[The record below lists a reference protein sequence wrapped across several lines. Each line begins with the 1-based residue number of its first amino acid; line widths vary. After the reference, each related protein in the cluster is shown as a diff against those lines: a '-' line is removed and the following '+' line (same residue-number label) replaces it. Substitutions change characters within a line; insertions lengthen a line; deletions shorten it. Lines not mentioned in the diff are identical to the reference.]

1 MEIAGP
7 VIVREVWAH
16 NLEKEF
22 ALIRVAL
29 PGCRIAA
36 IDTEFPGHIFKSQ
49 VDGHLIA
56 HLPPAET
63 YELMKSN
70 IDALEIIQ
78 VGLALSDS
86 CGRLPH
92 FGTPFS
98 YVWQFN
104 FQDFDIETNAYNEES
119 INLLKSQG
127 IDFSKNREMG
137 ISSRDF
143 VRQLFLSGLIGGGRP
158 ISWVTFHG
166 SYDFGF
172 MIKMLTRQPLPTHML
187 DFLRLLKRFFGFC
200 IYDVKH
206 MIKSCDGLYGGLERV
221 AKSLNVDRIAGKSHQ
236 AGSDSLLTLQT
247 FFKLIGSRKPFT
259 DNTEGMALFRFCSVL
274 FGLEAPMQWRCSG
287 LLFGSHLHWDNFHA
301 RHLC

>member
-1 MEIAGP
+1 
-7 VIVREVWAH
+7 
-16 NLEKEF
+16 
-22 ALIRVAL
+22 
-29 PGCRIAA
+29 
-36 IDTEFPGHIFKSQ
+36 
-49 VDGHLIA
+49 
-56 HLPPAET
+56 
-63 YELMKSN
+63 
-70 IDALEIIQ
+70 
-78 VGLALSDS
+78 
-86 CGRLPH
+86 
-92 FGTPFS
+92 
-98 YVWQFN
+98 
-104 FQDFDIETNAYNEES
+104 
-119 INLLKSQG
+119 
-127 IDFSKNREMG
+127 MG

-259 DNTEGMALFRFCSVL
+259 DNTE
-274 FGLEAPMQWRCSG
+274 
-287 LLFGSHLHWDNFHA
+287 
-301 RHLC
+301 

>member
-56 HLPPAET
+56 RLPPAET

-98 YVWQFN
+98 Y
-104 FQDFDIETNAYNEES
+104 
-119 INLLKSQG
+119 
-127 IDFSKNREMG
+127 
-137 ISSRDF
+137 
-143 VRQLFLSGLIGGGRP
+143 
-158 ISWVTFHG
+158 
-166 SYDFGF
+166 
-172 MIKMLTRQPLPTHML
+172 
-187 DFLRLLKRFFGFC
+187 KRFFGFC

-259 DNTEGMALFRFCSVL
+259 DNTEG
-274 FGLEAPMQWRCSG
+274 
-287 LLFGSHLHWDNFHA
+287 N
-301 RHLC
+301 

>member
-56 HLPPAET
+56 RLPPAET

-137 ISSRDF
+137 ISSHDF
-143 VRQLFLSGLIGGGRP
+143 VRQLFLSGLICGGRP
-158 ISWVTFHG
+158 ISW
-166 SYDFGF
+166 
-172 MIKMLTRQPLPTHML
+172 
-187 DFLRLLKRFFGFC
+187 KRFFGFC

-287 LLFGSHLHWDNFHA
+287 LLFGSPLHWDNFHA
-301 RHLC
+301 QHLC